1 MMKKTILFGLVMCFV
16 AIVGAQ
22 TSDSLGLFKQYDS
35 LMSQYNAAKSNYDG
49 KKEKYESL
57 KTSAVDISSLS
68 INGATEKSKAIAA
81 AKLEK
86 EKAGLELSAKKKAV
100 VEIADKANKVYQEKL
115 NASNSALQNYGQT
128 VKAKQAAVKGLQA
141 KQAKA
146 KGKVK
151 ASLAKELST
160 EKSNLDSALKK
171 QEEAKK
177 SFEAADANAKKTAE
191 NLKAAN
197 SLVTE

>member
-1 MMKKTILFGLVMCFV
+1 MCFV
-16 AIVGAQ
+16 TFVGAQ

-35 LMSQYNAAKSNYDG
+35 MMSQYNAAKSNYDG
-49 KKEKYESL
+49 KKEKYEAV
-57 KTSAVDISSLS
+57 KNSAVDISSLS

-86 EKAGLELSAKKKAV
+86 EKAALELSAKKKAV
-100 VEIADKANKVYQEKL
+100 VEVADKANKIYQEKY
-115 NASNSALQNYGQT
+115 NAANTAFQNADKGLKTKQD
-128 VKAKQAAVKGLQA
+128 VVKNLKAKE
-141 KQAKA
+141 AKA

-151 ASLAKELST
+151 AAVAKELGL
-160 EKSNLDSALKK
+160 EKSNLENALKK
-171 QEEAKK
+171 QSEAKK

-197 SLVTE
+197 SLVIE

>member
-1 MMKKTILFGLVMCFV
+1 MMCFV
-16 AIVGAQ
+16 TFVGAQ

-35 LMSQYNAAKSNYDG
+35 MMSQYNAAKSNYDG
-49 KKEKYESL
+49 KKEKYEAV
-57 KTSAVDISSLS
+57 KNSAVDISSLS

-86 EKAGLELSAKKKAV
+86 EKAALELSAKKKAV
-100 VEIADKANKVYQEKL
+100 VEVADKANKIYQEKY
-115 NASNSALQNYGQT
+115 NAANTAFQNADKGLKTKQD
-128 VKAKQAAVKGLQA
+128 VVKNLKAKE
-141 KQAKA
+141 AKA

-151 ASLAKELST
+151 AAVAKELGL
-160 EKSNLDSALKK
+160 EKSNLENALKK
-171 QEEAKK
+171 QSEAKK

-197 SLVTE
+197 SLVIE

>member
-1 MMKKTILFGLVMCFV
+1 MMCFV
-16 AIVGAQ
+16 TFVGAQ

-35 LMSQYNAAKSNYDG
+35 MMSQYNAAKSNYDG
-49 KKEKYESL
+49 KKEKYEAV
-57 KTSAVDISSLS
+57 KNSAVDISSLS

-86 EKAGLELSAKKKAV
+86 EKAALELSAKKKAV
-100 VEIADKANKVYQEKL
+100 VEVADKANKIYQEKY
-115 NASNSALQNYGQT
+115 NAANTAFQNADKGLKTKQD
-128 VKAKQAAVKGLQA
+128 VVKNLKAKE
-141 KQAKA
+141 AKA

-151 ASLAKELST
+151 AAVAKELGL
-160 EKSNLDSALKK
+160 EKSNLENAVKK
-171 QEEAKK
+171 QSEAKK

-197 SLVTE
+197 SLVIE